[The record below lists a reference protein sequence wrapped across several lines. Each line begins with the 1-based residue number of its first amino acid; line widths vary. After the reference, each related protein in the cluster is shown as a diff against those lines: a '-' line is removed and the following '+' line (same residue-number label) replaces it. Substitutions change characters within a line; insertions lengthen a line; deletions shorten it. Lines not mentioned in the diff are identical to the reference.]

1 MVTRHQI
8 NFAFPTD
15 NPFGYGSPAQR
26 EKQAVKYRAFRA
38 AEAVHEHRV
47 GKLTAQYED
56 RLVTR
61 YCTLYCT
68 VHCTVLYW

>member
-1 MVTRHQI
+1 M
-8 NFAFPTD
+8 
-15 NPFGYGSPAQR
+15 
-26 EKQAVKYRAFRA
+26 KYRAFRA

-61 YCTLYCT
+61 YCTVLYCNALYCT
-68 VHCTVLYW
+68 VLYCGW